1 MQAYGTVVYSLFSAA
16 LDQIQ
21 NTPRRAGTVIDRD
34 AVQHWQAPSA
44 PKWVLGAVACWLL
57 GNTAA
62 TALTLEFPGPATP
75 TANPEVERASY
86 PLPTGRWADGS
97 LPVQVI
103 DGMVERAAW
112 QVDAPKLSSLDLMQP
127 LRAQLVT
134 AGFTPVF
141 ECETMGCGGFDFRFA
156 TDVLPEPQMHVD
168 LGDFRFL
175 SAERKAEGGREVVGL
190 MVSRSASK
198 GFVQMTRAIADSGP
212 ALFAATNIVPGALGP
227 LGGSMTV
234 DATDQP
240 ALLPAV
246 GAEMAKLLTSG
257 AVVLK
262 GLDFGTGAADL
273 SEGRYESLAALAE
286 WLKQNPDKT
295 VALVGHTDASGGL
308 DGNIVISKRR
318 ATSVR
323 ERLIGAY
330 GVSPAQI
337 EAQGVGYLSPIAT
350 NLTDEGR
357 QKNRR
362 VEAILTSTQ

>member
-1 MQAYGTVVYSLFSAA
+1 MLPLEWTLWEHTITGKNNPRAA
-16 LDQIQ
+16 
-21 NTPRRAGTVIDRD
+21 
-34 AVQHWQAPSA
+34 
-44 PKWVLGAVACWLL
+44 GAVTKHTAAPRMPGLLAPNWAWGALVCWFL
-57 GNTAA
+57 GNIAA
-62 TALTLEFPGPATP
+62 QALTLEFPGPATP
-75 TANPEVERASY
+75 TASPTTTRASY
-86 PLPTGRWADGS
+86 PMPTGRWAEGS
-97 LPVQVI
+97 LPVEVI

-127 LRAQLVT
+127 LRAQLIA

-175 SAERKAEGGREVVGL
+175 SAERKGADGREVVGL
-190 MVSRSASK
+190 MVSRSASM
-198 GFVQMTRAIADSGP
+198 GFVQMTRAVADSGP
-212 ALFAATNIVPGALGP
+212 ALFAATNRVPGGFSHLTPPG
-227 LGGSMTV
+227 T
-234 DATDQP
+234 P
-240 ALLPAV
+240 ALLPAAKAYL
-246 GAEMAKLLTSG
+246 GAGMADLLTGG
-257 AVVLK
+257 AVVLE

-273 SEGRYESLAALAE
+273 TEGRYDSLAALAE
-286 WLKQNPDKT
+286 WLLQNPDKT

-308 DGNIVISKRR
+308 EGNIVISKRR
-318 ATSVR
+318 AASVR
-323 ERLIGAY
+323 ARLIDAY
-330 GVSPAQI
+330 GIPPAQI

>member
-1 MQAYGTVVYSLFSAA
+1 MVRHRALPFMGFLVCTV
-16 LDQIQ
+16 
-21 NTPRRAGTVIDRD
+21 
-34 AVQHWQAPSA
+34 AV
-44 PKWVLGAVACWLL
+44 WLL
-57 GNTAA
+57 SSGVSA
-62 TALTLEFPGPATP
+62 ALTLEFPGPATP
-75 TANPEVERASY
+75 TAMPAMARASY
-86 PLPTGRWADGS
+86 ALPTARWADGE
-97 LPVQVI
+97 LPVEVI

-112 QVDAPKLSSLDLMQP
+112 QIDAPKLSSLDLMQP
-127 LRAQLVT
+127 LRAQLV
-134 AGFTPVF
+134 AMGFEPIF

-175 SAERKAEGGREVVGL
+175 SAERKGTGGRDVVGL

-198 GFVQMTRAIADSGP
+198 GFVQLTRAVADAGP
-212 ALFAATNIVPGALGP
+212 DLFAATNKASAGLDPFVAPVIA
-227 LGGSMTV
+227 
-234 DATDQP
+234 P
-240 ALLPAV
+240 A
-246 GAEMAKLLTSG
+246 AEAMSELLTGG
-257 AVVLK
+257 AVVLE

-273 SEGRYESLAALAE
+273 SDGRYESLATLAE

-318 ATSVR
+318 AASVR
-323 ERLIGAY
+323 ARLIEVYA
-330 GVSPAQI
+330 VPATQI

-350 NLTDEGR
+350 NLTEEGR